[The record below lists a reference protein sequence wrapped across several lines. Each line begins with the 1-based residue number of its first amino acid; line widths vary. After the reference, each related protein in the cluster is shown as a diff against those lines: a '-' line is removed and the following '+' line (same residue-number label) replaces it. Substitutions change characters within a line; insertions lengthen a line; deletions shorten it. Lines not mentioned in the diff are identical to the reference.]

1 MRDIRQDLHERLAA
15 AKKNRAGIQSELE
28 ELDAEANLLSR
39 LLEMEDARARTGSAL
54 KALKIVP
61 VLPIADFFV
70 EVIKERPRTKDELRE
85 LAQAKGYFAES
96 DSPGRAVHLTLV
108 NMVRAGRIR
117 EREDGKYREA
127 EKKSAPGM
135 TAEGRLES
143 D

>member
-1 MRDIRQDLHERLAA
+1 MRDIRQDIHERLAA
-15 AKKNRAGIQSELE
+15 DKKTRTTIQSELE
-28 ELDAEANLLSR
+28 KLDAKIDLLSR
-39 LLEMEDARARTGSAL
+39 LLEVEEARIRTTSAV

-61 VLPIADFFV
+61 ALPVSDFFV

-117 EREDGKYREA
+117 EKENGKYREA
-127 EKKSAPGM
+127 AKESAPGM
-135 TAEGRLES
+135 TAEGRLDS